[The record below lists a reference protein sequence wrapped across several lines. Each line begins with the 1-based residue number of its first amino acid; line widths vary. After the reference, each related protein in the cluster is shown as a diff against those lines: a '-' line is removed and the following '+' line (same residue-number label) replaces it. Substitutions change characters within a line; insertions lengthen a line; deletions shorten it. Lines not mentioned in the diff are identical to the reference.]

1 MKKVLLGMSGGVDS
15 TVAAIILQEQGY
27 EVIGITFKFNEY
39 FDPSDAIKVAET
51 LNIKHYV
58 LDYTEI
64 FKEKVIDK
72 FISDYNSG
80 LTPNPCILCNR
91 EVKFKFLYDN
101 MKKYDCDF
109 IATGHYARIID
120 GKLFKSSD
128 LNKDQTYFLSQLTSV
143 QLSHL
148 ILPLE
153 GINKDKVREI
163 ANKYNLINANKKDS
177 YDICFI
183 TDKFKDFMSKEG
195 KSTNGDIINVIDGE
209 LLGKHNGLNNYTIGQ
224 RKGLNIGGTT
234 DRLYVVGKNIK
245 SNVLYVSLGDD
256 SEYLVSTSCLLTN
269 VNLIS
274 KYKLNNVKAKF
285 RYRQTETDVIVEYL
299 DNNEAIV
306 KYPNGIK
313 AITPGQICAL
323 YNNDECIG
331 SGIIKEVMKNNERL
345 WYL

>member
-15 TVAAIILQEQGY
+15 TVAAIILKEQGY
-27 EVIGITFKFNEY
+27 EVIGITFKFTND
-39 FDPSDAIKVAET
+39 FDPNDAIKVAET

-58 LDYTEI
+58 VDYTET
-64 FKEKVIDK
+64 FKEKVINK
-72 FISDYNSG
+72 FILDYNNG

-101 MKKYDCDF
+101 MKKYECDF

-183 TDKFKDFMSKEG
+183 TDKFKDFINKEG
-195 KSTNGDIINVIDGE
+195 KSTNGDIINVLDGE

-269 VNLIS
+269 VNLIN
-274 KYKLNNVKAKF
+274 KDKLTNVKAKF

-331 SGIIKEVMKNNERL
+331 SGIIKEVMKNNEKL

>member
-15 TVAAIILQEQGY
+15 TVAAILLIEQGY

-39 FDPSDAIKVAET
+39 FDSSDAIKIAKS

-58 LDYTEI
+58 IDYTEI

-101 MKKYDCDF
+101 MKKYDCDY

-120 GKLFKSSD
+120 GRLYKSND
-128 LNKDQTYFLSQLTSV
+128 LNKDQTYFLSQLTNK

-183 TDKFKDFMSKEG
+183 TDKFKDFMDKESK
-195 KSTNGDIINVIDGE
+195 SISGDIINVIDGKII
-209 LLGKHNGLNNYTIGQ
+209 GKHKGLNNYTIGQ

-234 DRLYVVGKNIK
+234 DRLYVVGKDVKNNI
-245 SNVLYVSLGDD
+245 LYVSLGDD
-256 SEYLVSTSCLLTN
+256 SEYLISTSCLLTN
-269 VNLIS
+269 VNLIN
-274 KYKLNNVKAKF
+274 KDKLTNVKVKF
-285 RYRQTETDVIVEYL
+285 RYRQIETAVTIEYL
-299 DNNEAIV
+299 DNNKAIV
-306 KYPNGIK
+306 KYPAGIK
-313 AITPGQICAL
+313 AVTPGQICAL
-323 YNNDECIG
+323 YNNDECLG

>member
-15 TVAAIILQEQGY
+15 TVAAIILQESGY

-39 FDPSDAIKVAET
+39 FDSSDAIKVAEA

-58 LDYTEI
+58 VDYTDI
-64 FKEKVIDK
+64 FKEKVINK
-72 FISDYNSG
+72 FILDYNNG

-91 EVKFKFLYDN
+91 EVKFKLLYDN
-101 MKKYDCDF
+101 MKKYNCDF

-120 GKLFKSSD
+120 GRLFKSSD

-143 QLSHL
+143 QLSKL

-183 TDKFKDFMSKEG
+183 TDKFKDFMDKESKCT
-195 KSTNGDIINVIDGE
+195 SGDIIDIKTGNK
-209 LLGKHNGLNNYTIGQ
+209 LGNHNGLNNYTIGQ
-224 RKGLNIGGTT
+224 RKGLNIGGTI
-234 DRLYVVGKNIK
+234 DRLYVVGKNLKDNI
-245 SNVLYVSLGDD
+245 LYVSLGHD
-256 SEYLVSTSCLLTN
+256 SEYLISTSCLLTN
-269 VNLIS
+269 VNLIN
-274 KYKLNNVKAKF
+274 KDNLTNVKAKF
-285 RYRQTETDVIVEYL
+285 RYRQIETDVIIEYL

-313 AITPGQICAL
+313 VVTPGQICAL
-323 YNNDECIG
+323 YNNDECLG